1 MNVNR
6 VRLARCLLLFL
17 VGAMLLAP
25 PARADIGPKPS
36 LTVQV
41 VNAPEGTL
49 YLDLLTEGEA
59 TKSPYPNSN
68 LEEADPALL
77 DTLRSIEGDGWVL
90 AYTTGVAGR
99 APVFGSVLPR
109 EDGAWQFSYIGLPE
123 TFRVAVAT
131 EGWARASKT
140 VYPRRFTD
148 HIIYD
153 WESNPVRPVT
163 PAPLH
168 FLLQLLAT
176 LIPTLLIE
184 ALVLWLFRFREGRTW
199 AVFLAVNLVTQA
211 GLHLACGTVL
221 VTLGYHPLFS
231 GLGLILPE
239 LIIWAVECA
248 AFALLLK
255 EHSAKRRVGGVLCAN
270 LASFVLGFFPLHL
283 LGPFLNSL

>member
-25 PARADIGPKPS
+25 AARADIGPKPS

-140 VYPRRFTD
+140 VYTRRFTD

-153 WESNPVRPVT
+153 WESNTVRPVT

-184 ALVLWLFRFREGRTW
+184 ALVLWLFRFREGNTW

-221 VTLGYHPLFS
+221 VTLGYHPLFY

>member
-25 PARADIGPKPS
+25 AARADIGPKPS

-140 VYPRRFTD
+140 VYTRRFTD

-153 WESNPVRPVT
+153 WESNTVRPVT

-184 ALVLWLFRFREGRTW
+184 ALVLWLFRFREARTW

-221 VTLGYHPLFS
+221 VTLGYHPLFY

>member
-25 PARADIGPKPS
+25 AARADIGPKPS

-140 VYPRRFTD
+140 VYTRRFTD

-153 WESNPVRPVT
+153 WESNTVRPVT

-221 VTLGYHPLFS
+221 VTLGYHPLFY

-239 LIIWAVECA
+239 LIICCLLYTSDA
-248 AFALLLK
+248 AD
-255 EHSAKRRVGGVLCAN
+255 E
-270 LASFVLGFFPLHL
+270 
-283 LGPFLNSL
+283 

>member
-6 VRLARCLLLFL
+6 VRLSRCLLLFL

-25 PARADIGPKPS
+25 AARADIGPKPS

-140 VYPRRFTD
+140 VYTRRFTD

-153 WESNPVRPVT
+153 WESNTVRPVT

-221 VTLGYHPLFS
+221 VTLGYHPLFY

>member
-25 PARADIGPKPS
+25 AARADIGPKPS

-140 VYPRRFTD
+140 VYTRRFTD

-153 WESNPVRPVT
+153 WESNTVRPVT

-221 VTLGYHPLFS
+221 VTLGYHPLFY

-255 EHSAKRRVGGVLCAN
+255 EHSAKRRMGGVLCVN

>member
-25 PARADIGPKPS
+25 AARADIGPKPS

-140 VYPRRFTD
+140 VYTRRFTD

-153 WESNPVRPVT
+153 WESNTVRPVT

-221 VTLGYHPLFS
+221 VTLGYHPLFY

-255 EHSAKRRVGGVLCAN
+255 EHSAKRRGGGVLCAN

>member
-1 MNVNR
+1 M
-6 VRLARCLLLFL
+6 
-17 VGAMLLAP
+17 
-25 PARADIGPKPS
+25 
-36 LTVQV
+36 
-41 VNAPEGTL
+41 
-49 YLDLLTEGEA
+49 
-59 TKSPYPNSN
+59 
-68 LEEADPALL
+68 
-77 DTLRSIEGDGWVL
+77 L

-140 VYPRRFTD
+140 VYTRRFTD

-153 WESNPVRPVT
+153 WESNTVRPVT

-221 VTLGYHPLFS
+221 VTLGYHPLFY

>member
-25 PARADIGPKPS
+25 AARADIGPKPS

-59 TKSPYPNSN
+59 TKSPSPNSN

-140 VYPRRFTD
+140 VYTD

-153 WESNPVRPVT
+153 WESNTVRPVT

-184 ALVLWLFRFREGRTW
+184 ALVLWLLRFREGRTW

-221 VTLGYHPLFS
+221 VTLGYHPLFY

>member
-25 PARADIGPKPS
+25 AARADIGPKPS

-140 VYPRRFTD
+140 VYTRRFTD

-153 WESNPVRPVT
+153 WESNTVRPVT

-221 VTLGYHPLFS
+221 VTLGYHPLFY

-248 AFALLLK
+248 VFALLLK

-270 LASFVLGFFPLHL
+270 LASSPSTCW
-283 LGPFLNSL
+283 GPS

>member
-25 PARADIGPKPS
+25 AARADIGPKPS

-49 YLDLLTEGEA
+49 YLDLLTEGET

-140 VYPRRFTD
+140 VYTRRFTD
-148 HIIYD
+148 NIIYD
-153 WESNPVRPVT
+153 WESNTVRPVT

-221 VTLGYHPLFS
+221 VTLGYHPLFY

>member
-25 PARADIGPKPS
+25 AARADIGPKPS

-68 LEEADPALL
+68 LEETDPALL

-131 EGWARASKT
+131 EAG
-140 VYPRRFTD
+140 PG
-148 HIIYD
+148 
-153 WESNPVRPVT
+153 PVKRSI
-163 PAPLH
+163 PAVLPTISSTTGN
-168 FLLQLLAT
+168 Q
-176 LIPTLLIE
+176 IPS
-184 ALVLWLFRFREGRTW
+184 AL
-199 AVFLAVNLVTQA
+199 
-211 GLHLACGTVL
+211 
-221 VTLGYHPLFS
+221 
-231 GLGLILPE
+231 
-239 LIIWAVECA
+239 
-248 AFALLLK
+248 
-255 EHSAKRRVGGVLCAN
+255 
-270 LASFVLGFFPLHL
+270 
-283 LGPFLNSL
+283 

>member
-6 VRLARCLLLFL
+6 TRLARCLLLFL

-25 PARADIGPKPS
+25 AARADIGPKPS

-140 VYPRRFTD
+140 VYTRRFTD

-153 WESNPVRPVT
+153 WESNTVRPVT

-184 ALVLWLFRFREGRTW
+184 ALVLWLFRFREGNTW

-221 VTLGYHPLFS
+221 VTLGYHPLFY

>member
-25 PARADIGPKPS
+25 AARADIGPKPS

-68 LEEADPALL
+68 LEEADPAVL

-140 VYPRRFTD
+140 VYTRRFTD

-153 WESNPVRPVT
+153 WESNTVRPVT

-221 VTLGYHPLFS
+221 VTLGYHPLFY